1 MNGVDV
7 KNLNYYIGEVGMEL
21 QVKYFMKNAIT
32 KGLPFAYIKIIKIT
46 FLVDILLYLGQIKVV
61 NILLQIVL
69 FFTLT
74 NIHNLKPT
82 KFPNLGEDMVFHEPN
97 YGATF
102 NDDIIIY
109 SDFAKESCCSSFP
122 SKYQDI
128 LGKGKSIFTNNDST
142 ELKIKEIEIFKLLK

>member
-1 MNGVDV
+1 M
-7 KNLNYYIGEVGMEL
+7 
-21 QVKYFMKNAIT
+21 
-32 KGLPFAYIKIIKIT
+32 
-46 FLVDILLYLGQIKVV
+46 
-61 NILLQIVL
+61 

-102 NDDIIIY
+102 NNDICIY
-109 SDFAKESCCSSFP
+109 SDYGKEYCYSSFP

-128 LGKGKSIFTNNDST
+128 LGKGKSIFTGDNNNSYFILK
-142 ELKIKEIEIFKLLK
+142 ELEIFELFK